1 MRGYAVCGAP
11 RSGSNYFCD
20 VLTSTGRLGR
30 PREYFNGDARRR
42 YDDPAYPDD
51 PALQAERILTL
62 GATPNGVYA
71 LKLFPGLFDR
81 VSPHLRLTEAL
92 PNLSFV
98 RLRRLDVL
106 GQALSWVRSIQ
117 TGQFRSTETARAEP
131 VFDGPL
137 IATYLGQVC
146 QRNARWDM
154 YFART
159 GQRPVE
165 VTYEDLAEDPQGAVD
180 RVAGRV
186 GVAPSPRIDPE
197 KILLRRQSDAVS
209 DAWRARFIREFGD
222 PNVMDGA
229 DVLSR
234 TL

>member
-1 MRGYAVCGAP
+1 MKGYAVCGAP

-20 VLTSTGRLGR
+20 VLTSTGQLGR

-42 YDDPAYPDD
+42 YDDPSYPDD
-51 PALQAERILTL
+51 PALQIKHILTT

-81 VSPHLRLTEAL
+81 VSPHLKLTQAL
-92 PNLSFV
+92 PNLTFV

-117 TGQFRSTETARAEP
+117 TGQFRSTETANAEP
-131 VFDGPL
+131 QFDGPL

-159 GQRPVE
+159 GLRPVE
-165 VTYEDLAEDPQGAVD
+165 VTYEDLAENPQEAVD
-180 RVAGRV
+180 QVAGRL
-186 GVAPSPRIDPE
+186 GVHPSPRIDPSQV
-197 KILLRRQSDAVS
+197 LLRRQSDAVS
-209 DAWRARFIREFGD
+209 AEWRARFIWEFGD
-222 PNVMDGA
+222 RDVMDGA
-229 DVLSR
+229 DLLSR